1 MAIRFDLTWSVTP
14 AMFAPLGAG
23 TATVLSFVSICEKES
38 EMAAYHSGPIPS
50 CRFFVRVALALIVV
64 LTLATV
70 AYFSLAA
77 GAAGKGKLVLAWHAG
92 LASRWLDPQ
101 EHDGTAT
108 PDNFLTAIHDALI
121 KNQGAALYNHPALA
135 EHFTVAADS
144 KSATFTLRKGIK
156 FHNGEPV
163 TPQDVKWSYENYRGA
178 KADVFKKKT
187 ERVEIVDDRTIRFL
201 FKEPFLDFAILFGTA
216 NVAGAGWVVPE
227 KYYKQIGADGFKQKP
242 IGAGPYRLVRQ
253 EPGVQIELEAFEG
266 YYRPVNV
273 KQLVMISVPEA
284 ATRIAMLERGEADI
298 IYFVPGE
305 LINKTGKLPGVVL
318 APVLSGSWW
327 LEFPGFQDP
336 KSPFRDKRVREAVS
350 LAIDRRAMNQA
361 ESGGMGKPTG
371 NWIND
376 DVQYAI
382 EWPEFPRNVEKAKQ
396 LLREAGYPNGFDV
409 DWITPLPS
417 FYSRGERVIAQL
429 REVGIRGR
437 LQTMERGIFLQ
448 RLQGGLKE
456 WPGVQ
461 IILQGVRIAGS
472 WSFWYEAYFKCGG
485 FNSRDRICVKDLDSK
500 FEQYERSVNP
510 AERKKLAEEVQRAI
524 LENHYVVPVFRHA
537 FVNAIGP
544 RVALTKWQ
552 DVFPTITTG
561 YAYPWEDIKLKD

>member
-1 MAIRFDLTWSVTP
+1 MGSH
-14 AMFAPLGAG
+14 
-23 TATVLSFVSICEKES
+23 
-38 EMAAYHSGPIPS
+38 HSGPVPTRQRVDRRELK
-50 CRFFVRVALALIVV
+50 CFGFRVRPLFYPVAVALTLTAVV
-64 LTLATV
+64 SATIP
-70 AYFSLAA
+70 FSSRA
-77 GAAGKGKLVLAWHAG
+77 GAAAKGRIVLAWHAG

-121 KNQGAALYNHPALA
+121 KNQGTALYNHPALA
-135 EHFTVAADS
+135 EHFAVAADS

-163 TPQDVKWSYENYRGA
+163 TPQDVKFSYENYRGA

-187 ERVEIVDDRTIRFL
+187 ERVEIVDNRTIRFL

-227 KYYKQIGADGFKQKP
+227 KYYRQAGADAFKQKP
-242 IGAGPYRLVRQ
+242 IGAGPYKLVRQ
-253 EPGVQIELEAFEG
+253 EPGVKIEMEAFDG

-284 ATRIAMLERGEADI
+284 ATRVAMLERGEADI

-305 LINKTGKLPGVVL
+305 LINKVGKLPGVML

-327 LEFPGFQDP
+327 LEFPGFQDQRN
-336 KSPFRDKRVREAVS
+336 PFRDKRVREAVS

-361 ESGGMGKPTG
+361 ESGGLGKPTG
-371 NWIND
+371 NWINN

-382 EWPEFPRNVEKAKQ
+382 EWPEFERNVERAKQ
-396 LLREAGYPNGFDV
+396 LMREAGFPSGFDV
-409 DWITPLPS
+409 DWVTPVPP
-417 FYSRGERVIAQL
+417 FYSRGERIIAQL
-429 REVGIRGR
+429 REIGIRAR
-437 LQTMERGIFLQ
+437 LQSMERGIFLQ
-448 RLQGGLKE
+448 RLQGGLKD
-456 WPGVQ
+456 WPGIQ
-461 IILQGVRIAGS
+461 ILFQATRIAGS
-472 WSFWYEAYFKCGG
+472 WSFWYEAFFKCGG
-485 FNSRDRICVKDLDSK
+485 FNSRDRICVTDLDGK
-500 FEQYERSVNP
+500 FDQYERSINP
-510 AERKKLAEEVQRAI
+510 AERKKLAEEIQRGI
-524 LENHYVVPVFRHA
+524 LENYYLVPVFRHA

-544 RVALTKWQ
+544 RVAAHKWQ

-561 YAYPWEDIKLKD
+561 YAYPWEDLKVKDQ